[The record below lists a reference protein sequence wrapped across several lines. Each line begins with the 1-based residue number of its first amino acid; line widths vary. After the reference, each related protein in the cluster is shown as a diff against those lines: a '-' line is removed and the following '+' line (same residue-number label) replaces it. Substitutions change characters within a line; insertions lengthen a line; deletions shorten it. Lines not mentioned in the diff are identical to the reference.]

1 MADSGYTLPGVTIT
15 EITQTATPNAS
26 SSQRKPCFIG
36 AASPYKREKNE
47 AITRTS
53 SGLVDQLTYYT
64 TGIYEIESAGTQIGL
79 NDLVEDTDFTV
90 DTTTGEITWIIN
102 TETKTI
108 SGGTYGADL
117 LTSLTHF
124 SAVGTPVA
132 GVDATGGYQ
141 EVGLDVVHT
150 SICGLVGDTYYF
162 TVNGTEY
169 YFSLTS
175 TGASTMDY
183 DDVVD
188 SMNAALVGA
197 GVTASFV
204 TNDIRVTHDTA
215 GAGNNIALAAGSS
228 GTDLFSSL
236 TGWDSFDT
244 AVPGADATS
253 GYGGF
258 GMTIT
263 ACGGQASGLSAASR
277 YYFTLN
283 GTEYTILTA
292 STLTYA
298 AIAAL
303 INTAI
308 TADGFTCSAAT
319 TDIVI
324 TNTDTGSD
332 STVTIES
339 GTAKAASNG
348 QMEFTLS
355 SQLIIAR
362 TAGYAE
368 ITATVGAN
376 TYTFGISDDITP
388 TDTTIN
394 LSGTEAELNA
404 LLVGTVLTITTTPKV
419 ADSGTYYVT
428 YTYNRPTTDY
438 KYKEFSS
445 YQDVLDD
452 LGDCIPAN
460 PLVMLCDLA
469 LNWYGVPTIA
479 VIQVPPS
486 DQNSDYVAA
495 LQKCKHRDVQTLGVL
510 NTSGTVRNAVI
521 AHVNDRNLPQNGRY
535 RMYYTGAAALTD
547 LGDTDEANSV
557 CGIAY
562 SIRNESVVYIN
573 ATRATYYYKDPTTK
587 LDTATT
593 VNGAFIAAAIGAYRD
608 SFSYA
613 AQTILRHTIPGLE
626 LFEEDFDD
634 YYTDDMLKLAG
645 GASALVCG
653 LGSDSSL
660 IIKDDLT
667 TDNTSVEKNNINIIT
682 AKHYIAKDVAIQLD
696 RTFIGRLIT
705 NRPVYK
711 QTVEKFLNDVFK
723 DYLSKLIIEEID
735 QISVT
740 LPTTRRDTVNF
751 RYSYYSVYTNKYME
765 GEYSISV

>member
-1 MADSGYTLPGVTIT
+1 MASSGYTLPGVQIT

-36 AASPYKREKNE
+36 AASAYKRESNE
-47 AITRTS
+47 EITRGST
-53 SGLVDQLTYYT
+53 GAVDQLAYYA

-79 NDLVEDTDFTV
+79 NDLVEDTDFTI
-90 DTTTGEITWIIN
+90 DTTTGEISWITN
-102 TETKTI
+102 TETRTI
-108 SGGTYGADL
+108 SGATYGADL
-117 LTSLTHF
+117 LTSFTHF
-124 SAVGTPVA
+124 SAVNTAVA
-132 GVDATGGYQ
+132 GVAATGGYQ

-150 SICGLVGDTYYF
+150 SICGLVGSTYYF

-169 YFSLTS
+169 HFTITS
-175 TGASTMDY
+175 TGAETMDY
-183 DDVVD
+183 DDVVTE
-188 SMNAALVGA
+188 MNTALIGA

-204 TNDIRVTHDTA
+204 TNDIRVTHDT
-215 GAGNNIALAAGSS
+215 GGTGNNIALTAGSS

-236 TGWDSFDT
+236 TGWDAFDT

-253 GYGGF
+253 GYQEL
-258 GMTIT
+258 GMTI
-263 ACGGQASGLSAASR
+263 AGSGASGLSAASR
-277 YYFTLN
+277 YYFKVN
-283 GTEYTILTA
+283 GTEYSILTV
-292 STLTYA
+292 STLTYT

-303 INTAI
+303 MDTAV
-308 TADGFTCSAAT
+308 TAAGFTIAVVG
-319 TDIVI
+319 TDIRI
-324 TNTDTGSD
+324 TNDTTGTS
-332 STVTIES
+332 STVAVTS

-355 SQLIIAR
+355 SGLIHAR
-362 TAGYAE
+362 TAGYAS
-368 ITATVGAN
+368 ISATVGAS
-376 TYTFGISDDITP
+376 TYTFGIADDITP
-388 TDTTIN
+388 ADTTIN
-394 LSGTEAELNA
+394 LSGTASELNA
-404 LLVGTVLTITTTPKV
+404 LIVGTVLTITTVPKV
-419 ADSGTYYVT
+419 AEGGLYYVT

-445 YQDVLDD
+445 YQDVLED

-460 PLVMLCDLA
+460 QLVMIADLA

-479 VIQVPPS
+479 TIQVPPS
-486 DQNSDYVAA
+486 NQNSDYVAA
-495 LQKCKHRDVQTLGVL
+495 LQKCKHRDIQTLGVL
-510 NTSGTVRNAVI
+510 NNSGTVRNAVI
-521 AHVNDRNLPQNGRY
+521 AHVNERNLPQNGRY

-547 LGDTDEANSV
+547 LGATDEANSV

-562 SIRNESVVYIN
+562 SLRNEAVVFIN

-593 VNGAFIAAAIGAYRD
+593 VDGAFIGAAIGAYRD

-613 AQTILRHTIPGLE
+613 SQTILRHTIPGLE
-626 LFEEDFDD
+626 LFEDDFED

-653 LGSDSSL
+653 LGSDSAL
-660 IIKDDLT
+660 LIKDDLT

-723 DYLSKLIIEEID
+723 DYLSKQIIEEID
-735 QISVT
+735 SISVT

-751 RYSYYSVYTNKYME
+751 KYSYFSVYTNKYFE
-765 GEYSISV
+765 GEYSLSV